1 MAVNGIY
8 GLSGS
13 GIDVDSMVKV
23 GMISKQNDYDKL
35 YKKEVKNEWLKE
47 AYANVY
53 SELNTFTNSTMTT
66 YRRSAATNPMLVAA
80 SDSSVVTATANA
92 DAAAMSHTV
101 EVKQLA
107 SNAYML
113 TGDNGITRNAGAED
127 EKSIYLS
134 DLIDTSNWDKD
145 TKLSLA
151 VSDGK
156 STETLTLTYEQV
168 VTNKQTLNDL
178 AASFKNLGLNIK
190 GGYDA
195 TNDSFSLYNSSGGE
209 DNKISITAK
218 DTNAAS
224 LMNALNLYQVET
236 TYDDKGKPSSSLKKN
251 ADGSST
257 LNFAVDAEQSVA
269 GKDAIAII
277 DGKTYKTDTNKVSA
291 SNVTYSLLSTGSS
304 TMTVSQ
310 DTDKLI
316 ENVKKFVEDYNKMI
330 DSLNDKYNETRYKD
344 YGVLT
349 KSQENSMTKEQ
360 IEKWNEKAKS
370 GLLYHDQ
377 TLGKAISALREAIY
391 TPVESV
397 DSSYNTMMSIG
408 IESKTDRGHLK
419 LDEDK
424 LKKAL
429 SEDPDC
435 VYQLFTASGD
445 VTDKNGKTTTDYKQE
460 GVIGRI
466 YDKMNSSLKEMK
478 TYAGTST
485 EASDGSTLGTLIL
498 QLQTKMS
505 NFKTMMD
512 AYESKLYKKY
522 DAMESAIQQLSMQ
535 MGYISNQ

>member
-257 LNFAVDAEQSVA
+257 LNFAVDAEQFVA

-419 LDEDK
+419 LDEAK